1 MRLDEEVK
9 ELRLEIN
16 KFRAETRQRL
26 EVIENEVNKQ
36 VALNYNR
43 TIIEYVR
50 KMSRDLVENMDCDRP
65 DEESFCKSQ
74 MSQIQAPYLTHLE
87 SGSFSQAYTALEQ
100 AQQQLAVIGDQF
112 KQEKRTRCVG
122 CIESQTQLLESN
134 KHLIS
139 QLRLIETPAIVLSSN
154 NSTID
159 NMDPTM
165 TNDAI
170 VNPISNKTRLQILQ
184 SIYRGE
190 NRFTDLSQNTG
201 LEGGQLLYHIKKLTE
216 TDYVYQADNKD
227 YVLTTKGLRV
237 LVMLAQLSQELS

>member
-1 MRLDEEVK
+1 

-16 KFRAETRQRL
+16 KFRAEIRQRL

-43 TIIEYVR
+43 TIIEYV
-50 KMSRDLVENMDCDRP
+50 KKTSIDLVENLNCNRP
-65 DEESFCKSQ
+65 DEEAFCKSQ
-74 MSQIQAPYLTHLE
+74 MSQMQTPYLQHLE
-87 SGSFSQAYTALEQ
+87 AGNFPQAYAALEK
-100 AQQQLAVIGDQF
+100 AQQQLSEIGNQF
-112 KQEKRTRCVG
+112 QKEERLRCVG

-134 KHLIS
+134 KRLIS
-139 QLRLIETPAIVLSSN
+139 QLRLIESPAVALGSNNQTIDQLNPAI
-154 NSTID
+154 
-159 NMDPTM
+159 
-165 TNDAI
+165 TNDSI
-170 VNPISNKTRLQILQ
+170 VNPISNKTRIQILQ

-190 NRFTDLSQNTG
+190 NRFTDLSTNTG

-216 TDYVYQADNKD
+216 ADYVYQAENKD